1 MVSTELDENVVRQA
15 TPPIRATLMRSAFV
29 DEAAVRAEKEFL
41 EGLEAA
47 DERVIKST
55 DRERRLL

>member
-1 MVSTELDENVVRQA
+1 MVRQA

-29 DEAAVRAEKEFL
+29 DEAAVRAEREFL